1 MIKKYN
7 HLINEKSPYLL
18 QHVEN
23 PVDWYPWGAEAF
35 AKAIEEDKP
44 IFLSIGYSTCH
55 WCHVMAH
62 ESFEDEEVAELLNDN
77 FIAIKVDREER
88 PDIDNIYMTVCQNMT
103 GRGGWPLNVILTP
116 EGEPFYAGTY
126 FPKYS
131 KYQMPGMIDLLTQI
145 NDEWKFNKDR
155 AINLGREVKE
165 SLDTIYSYKT
175 SGVQLNKTLLD
186 SCFNQIKEYYE
197 PNYGGFSKAPKFP
210 TPHKIMFLLRYYKMT
225 GNEEALEI
233 VNKTLESMY
242 RGGIFDHIGFGFSRY
257 STDNYWL
264 APHFE
269 KMLYDN
275 ALLTIAYLEAYEVT
289 KNDLYKK
296 VAEDVIE
303 YVFRE
308 LLSEE
313 GGFYSA
319 EDADSE
325 GEEGKY
331 YIFNPLEVEEVL
343 GKEDAFYYN
352 YYYGITPSG
361 NFEGKNIPNLI
372 DKNYC
377 DFFDEKIKEL
387 NKKMLMYRKSRM
399 SLHKDDKILTSWNGL
414 MIAALGKAYKVTL
427 KEEYL
432 KAGDKAIEFIYNKL
446 IDNEG
451 RLLARYRDGEGN
463 YLGYLDDYAFL
474 IYGLIELYES
484 SFDVKYLEKA
494 MKLNKDM
501 INKFKDKK
509 DGAFFMTMEEGEEL
523 ITRPK
528 EFYDGATPSGNSVV
542 AYNILRLAKIT
553 GDYKLEDLGYENLK
567 EVSKRLHGGSVNYTF
582 FLSAVAYDINS
593 SKELIVVLKN
603 KEDLNELKE
612 KIKDEENFDLTIV
625 VKSEENEDR
634 LKIIIDYI
642 GEYQLKNNQ
651 TTYYLCE
658 NKTCREG
665 ENDISKLKA
674 WANK

>member
-1 MIKKYN
+1 MKKYN

-18 QHVEN
+18 QHAEN
-23 PVDWYPWGAEAF
+23 PVNWYPWGSEAF

-131 KYQMPGMIDLLTQI
+131 KYDMPGMIDLLKQI

-155 AINLGREVKE
+155 AINLGKEVKE

-186 SCFNQIKEYYE
+186 SCFNQIREDYE
-197 PNYGGFSKAPKFP
+197 PNYGGFSKSPKFP
-210 TPHKIMFLLRYYKMT
+210 TPHKIMFLLRYYKIT
-225 GNEEALEI
+225 GNDEALDM

-257 STDNYWL
+257 STDNQWL

-289 KNDLYKK
+289 KNNLYKK

-343 GKEDAFYYN
+343 GREDGFYYN

-361 NFEGKNIPNLI
+361 NFEGKNILNLI
-372 DKNYC
+372 NKSYC

-387 NKKMLMYRKSRM
+387 NIKMLKYRKSRM
-399 SLHKDDKILTSWNGL
+399 NLHKDDKILTSWNGL
-414 MIAALGKAYKVTL
+414 MIAALGKAYKITL
-427 KEEYL
+427 KEKYL
-432 KAGDKAIEFIYNKL
+432 KVADKAVEFIYNNL

-451 RLLARYRDGEGN
+451 RLLARYRDKEGN

-474 IYGLIELYES
+474 TYGLIELYES

-494 MKLNKDM
+494 VKLNEDM
-501 INKFKDKK
+501 INKFKDNK

-528 EFYDGATPSGNSVV
+528 EFYDGAIPSGNSVA
-542 AYNILRLAKIT
+542 AYNILRLSKIT
-553 GDYKLEDLGYENLK
+553 GDSKLEDLGYENLK
-567 EVSKRLHGGSVNYTF
+567 EVSKRLHGGAVNYSF
-582 FLSAVAYDINS
+582 FLSAVAFDINK
-593 SKELIVVLKN
+593 SKELIVVLKD
-603 KEDLNELKE
+603 KKDLKELKE
-612 KIKDEENFDLTIV
+612 KVKDKETFNLTIV
-625 VKSEENEDR
+625 VKDEENKNR
-634 LKIIIDYI
+634 LKNIIEYI
-642 GEYQLKNNQ
+642 NEYKLKDNE

-658 NKTCREG
+658 NKTCNKA
-665 ENDISKLKA
+665 ENNL
-674 WANK
+674 NKMKINDY

>member
-7 HLINEKSPYLL
+7 HLVNEKSPYLL

-23 PVDWYPWGAEAF
+23 PVDWYPWGPEAF
-35 AKAIEEDKP
+35 ARAIEEDKP

-131 KYQMPGMIDLLTQI
+131 KYEMPGMIDLLKQI

-155 AINLGREVKE
+155 AINLGKEVKE

-175 SGVQLNKTLLD
+175 SEVKLNKTLLD
-186 SCFNQIKEYYE
+186 SCFNEIKEYYE

-225 GNEEALEI
+225 GNEEALDM

-289 KNDLYKK
+289 NNDLYKK

-377 DFFDEKIKEL
+377 NFFDEKIKEL
-387 NKKMLMYRKSRM
+387 NKKMLKYRKSRM

-432 KAGDKAIEFIYNKL
+432 KAGDKAIEFIYNNL

-474 IYGLIELYES
+474 TYGLIELYES

-494 MKLNKDM
+494 VKLNEDM
-501 INKFKDKK
+501 INKFKDEK

-528 EFYDGATPSGNSVV
+528 EFYDGAMPSGNSVA

-553 GDYKLEDLGYENLK
+553 GDFKLEELGYENLK
-567 EVSKRLHGGSVNYTF
+567 EVSRRLHGGAVNYSF
-582 FLSAVAYDINS
+582 FLSGVAFDINS

-603 KEDLNELKE
+603 KEDLISLKE
-612 KIKDEENFDLTIV
+612 KIKDKEVFDLTII
-625 VKSEENEDR
+625 VKYEENESR
-634 LKIIIDYI
+634 LNNIIEYI
-642 GEYQLKNNQ
+642 GAYKLKNNQ

-658 NKTCREG
+658 NKTCNEA
-665 ENDISKLKA
+665 ENDLNKLIIMD
-674 WANK
+674 